1 MATAAPALPFLD
13 TNVLLYLLSA
23 DAAKADRSE
32 ALLAAGAVIG
42 VQVLNEFASVA
53 RKKLGMAWREVDE
66 VLALIRKRCAVRDL
80 TVAVHERA
88 LALAVR
94 HRLSWYDALIVA
106 AALDAKSPVLYSEDM
121 QDGLKIGVGLVIRNP
136 FALV

>member
-1 MATAAPALPFLD
+1 MAMAAPALPFLD

-32 ALLAAGAVIG
+32 ALLASGAVIG
-42 VQVLNEFASVA
+42 VQMLNEFASVA
-53 RKKLGMAWREVDE
+53 RKKLGMAWKEVDE

-80 TVAVHERA
+80 TVAIQERA

-106 AALDAKSPVLYSEDM
+106 AAIDAGSAVLYSEDM
-121 QDGLKIGVGLVIRNP
+121 QDGMKIGGRLVIRNP
-136 FALV
+136 FATV